1 MLPVPKGAAM
11 LNLIRDLWIQGG
23 FLASQLFNERS
34 FYEPFTKDV
43 RRAKKRIVIES
54 PYLTERRARYYAP
67 LFRKLASRKVKI
79 RINTRHPRY
88 HNNGMREQAEGAIKI
103 LLAAGA
109 KVYTYNDLRHW
120 KLAILDNTVLWE
132 GSLNI
137 LSHGRSREIMR
148 RSRSRFFCRK
158 MLDFA
163 KPYN

>member
-1 MLPVPKGAAM
+1 MFLVSEGAAM

-23 FLASQLFNERS
+23 FLTSQLFDEKS
-34 FYEPFTKDV
+34 FYKSFLKDI

-54 PYLTERRARYYAP
+54 PYLTERRAQYYAS
-67 LFRKLASRKVKI
+67 LFRKLDSRKVKI

-88 HNNGMREQAEGAIKI
+88 HNDSMRIQAEAAIKI
-103 LLAAGA
+103 LIASGA

-120 KLAILDNTVLWE
+120 KLAIIDNAVLWE

-137 LSHGRSREIMR
+137 LSHGRNREIMR
-148 RSRSRFFCRK
+148 RSRSYFFCRK